1 MANNMFTVSRLTKT
15 ILIVAAFL
23 PLPAAAQS
31 YPTKPIRTVIA
42 LGGGAEVLARL
53 VAQRAGDALG
63 QPIIVESQSAAGGA
77 IGAQMVARSAPDGY
91 TILFAATNSQVWH
104 VFLARST
111 PYDPVKDFTPIT
123 KIGEALLCV
132 VASNAFPVNSMKEL
146 VDYARRN
153 PGKVSYGTSGVG
165 TTHHLSGELIKQ
177 IAGIDMVHVPY
188 KGGAQVL
195 TDVVAD
201 RIPVAFSILATADSL
216 LKAGKM
222 KLLAVNNARRS
233 PLLPNVP
240 TISEQIP
247 GYESPP
253 GWMGYFAPAGLPQPV
268 LQRLHGELVKALN
281 HPEVRSKS
289 EDMGFLIGT
298 STPEEF
304 AAQIRHDLD
313 LAGKIVK
320 ASGIQPE

>member
-1 MANNMFTVSRLTKT
+1 MDKRWKRTLAQVL
-15 ILIVAAFL
+15 LACAL
-23 PLPAAAQS
+23 PLAAQAQNW
-31 YPTKPIRTVIA
+31 PAKPIRTVLA
-42 LGGGAEVLARL
+42 LGGGAETLARL

-91 TILFAATNSQVWH
+91 NILFAATNSQIWH
-104 VFLARST
+104 VYLSRST

-132 VASNAFPVNSMKEL
+132 VASNAFPPNSIKEL

-177 IAGIDMVHVPY
+177 ITGIDMVHVPY
-188 KGGAQVL
+188 KGGTQVL
-195 TDVVAD
+195 TDLVAD
-201 RIPVAFSILATADSL
+201 RIPVAFSILATADPL
-216 LKAGKM
+216 LKSGKM
-222 KLLAVNNARRS
+222 KLLAVNNAKRS

-240 TISEQIP
+240 TISEQGP

-253 GWMGYFAPAGLPQPV
+253 GWKGYFGPAGQPPAI
-268 LQRLHGELVKALN
+268 LGRLHAELVKALN
-281 HPEVRSKS
+281 NPEVRAKS
-289 EDMGFLIGT
+289 NDMGFVIGT

-304 AAQIRHDLD
+304 AAQIRRDLD
-313 LAGKIVK
+313 VAAKIVK
-320 ASGIQPE
+320 ASGVQPE

>member
-1 MANNMFTVSRLTKT
+1 MKAIALC
-15 ILIVAAFL
+15 AAWL
-23 PLPAAAQS
+23 PIAALAQAYPA
-31 YPTKPIRTVIA
+31 KPIRNIIA

-63 QPIIVESQSAAGGA
+63 QPIVVETQSAAGGS

-91 TILFAATNSQVWH
+91 TFLYAATNSQIWH
-104 VFLARST
+104 VFLAKTT

-132 VASNAFPVNSMKEL
+132 VASNAFEANSMKEMI
-146 VDYARRN
+146 DYARRY
-153 PGKVSYGTSGVG
+153 PGKLSYGTSGVG

-177 IAGIDMVHVPY
+177 VTGVDMVHIPY

-195 TDVVAD
+195 TDVVGG
-201 RIPVAFSILATADSL
+201 RISVAFSILATADPL
-216 LKAGKM
+216 LKSGKI

-240 TISEQIP
+240 TIAEQIP

-253 GWMGYFAPAGLPQPV
+253 GWMGYFGPPGLPQPI
-268 LQRLHGELVKALN
+268 LRRLNTELVKALN
-281 HPEVRSKS
+281 HPEVRAKS
-289 EDMGFLIGT
+289 DEMGFVIGS
-298 STPEEF
+298 STPEEL
-304 AAQIRHDLD
+304 AAQVRHDLD
-313 LAGKIVK
+313 LAGKIIK
-320 ASGIQPE
+320 AAGIQPE

>member
-23 PLPAAAQS
+23 PLAAAAQS

-188 KGGAQVL
+188 KGGA
-195 TDVVAD
+195 
-201 RIPVAFSILATADSL
+201 PVAQAVASGEVQVAL
-216 LKAGKM
+216 LSNTSGMAPVRAGKARAI
-222 KLLAVNNARRS
+222 AVLGDKRIAELPDVPIIAESLPGVERS
-233 PLLPNVP
+233 ADWL
-240 TISEQIP
+240 
-247 GYESPP
+247 GFY
-253 GWMGYFAPAGLPQPV
+253 GPAGLNHAV
-268 LQRLHGELVKALN
+268 LDRLHAEIIKALN
-281 HPEVRSKS
+281 DPQVVAGLHAAGMEVF
-289 EDMGFLIGT
+289 GN
-298 STPEEF
+298 TPEEF
-304 AAQIRHDLD
+304 AALIKRDIELYRKMVPI
-313 LAGKIVK
+313 AGIK
-320 ASGIQPE
+320 PE